1 MIMKYLWLY
10 LCTINALSFLLMLID
25 KQKAKK
31 NKWRIPEKTLLGIC
45 LIGGSVGGLISM
57 HLFRHKTKHLRFRLG
72 IPLMLI
78 AQLAAAYAIKVYL

>member
-1 MIMKYLWLY
+1 MKYLWLY

-31 NKWRIPEKTLLGIC
+31 NKWRIPEKTLLGVC
-45 LIGGSVGGLISM
+45 LIGGSIGGLISM

-78 AQLAAAYAIKVYL
+78 SAL